1 MKHYYTIVFTFIAT
15 LTFAQNNK
23 QNIRGLV
30 LDKLTQSPIQG
41 AAVHISNSN
50 KTTLSDSIGN
60 YTFSELNPGR
70 YDIKVTYS
78 GYKESYIP
86 NVVVTSGK
94 EIILDIGLE
103 EDFKSLK
110 DVVVKSS
117 NKASSIN
124 KMATVSARTFSM
136 EEVNNYQERKNAKMT
151 QEQLADK
158 IGAKKSFIS
167 RIENGKTDIQ
177 LSTLY
182 RLLEFGLG
190 KTVEV
195 SVN

>member
-1 MKHYYTIVFTFIAT
+1 MAK
-15 LTFAQNNK
+15 
-23 QNIRGLV
+23 
-30 LDKLTQSPIQG
+30 
-41 AAVHISNSN
+41 
-50 KTTLSDSIGN
+50 KT
-60 YTFSELNPGR
+60 
-70 YDIKVTYS
+70 
-78 GYKESYIP
+78 
-86 NVVVTSGK
+86 
-94 EIILDIGLE
+94 
-103 EDFKSLK
+103 
-110 DVVVKSS
+110 
-117 NKASSIN
+117 SSI
-124 KMATVSARTFSM
+124 TTFNQHLNSRYGVKGS
-136 EEVNNYQERKNAKMT
+136 EQRSDFEIKAKAFLIGELIKEERKNAKMT